1 MKRTGTI
8 KRKTAE
14 TDIVVELLLDGQGAY
29 QVDTS
34 VPFLDH
40 MLNLFTKHGFFN
52 LKIQANGDI
61 QVDYHHTVED
71 VGICL
76 GKAFKKA
83 LGDKKGI
90 RRYGEA
96 SVPMTDA
103 LATVVADFSGRGNLI
118 FQVDFPA
125 SRVGDMDVELFP
137 EFFRAFSL
145 NAGADL
151 HIRLHYGQNIHH
163 CIEAVF
169 KAAGRACDLA
179 AQLEPRQRGIQS
191 TKGSLDP

>member
-1 MKRTGTI
+1 MKRIATI

-14 TDIVVELLLDGQGAY
+14 TDIVVELLLDGQGDY
-29 QVDTS
+29 QIDTS

-40 MLNLFTKHGFFN
+40 MLNLFAKHGFFN
-52 LKIQANGDI
+52 LKIKASGDI
-61 QVDYHHTVED
+61 QIDYHHTVED
-71 VGICL
+71 IGICL
-76 GKAFKKA
+76 GKAFQKA
-83 LGDKKGI
+83 LSDKKGI
-90 RRYGEA
+90 RRYGES

-125 SRVGDMDVELFP
+125 SRVGDMDVELFS
-137 EFFRAFSL
+137 EFFRAFSA

-151 HIRLHYGQNIHH
+151 HIRLHYGENIHH

-169 KAAGRACDLA
+169 KAFGRACDLA
-179 AQLEPRQRGIQS
+179 VQLEPRQGGIQS

>member
-14 TDIVVELLLDGQGAY
+14 TDIVVELLLDGRGDY
-29 QVDTS
+29 QINTS
-34 VPFLDH
+34 VPFMDH
-40 MLNLFTKHGFFN
+40 MLNLFAKHGFFD
-52 LKIQANGDI
+52 LKIQASGDI

-76 GKAFKKA
+76 GKAFQKA
-83 LGDKKGI
+83 LGNKKGI
-90 RRYGEA
+90 RRYGQA
-96 SVPMTDA
+96 SVPMSDA

-118 FQVDFPA
+118 FQADLPS
-125 SRVGDMDVELFP
+125 SRVGDMDVELFS
-137 EFFRAFSL
+137 EFFRAFST

-169 KAAGRACDLA
+169 KAVGRACDEA
-179 AQLEPRQRGIQS
+179 TQLEPRQSGIQS